1 MGSKPENTF
10 LSYLTVLFF
19 SQKPNC
25 RASLSRAHHRHPA
38 TSPIHALSH
47 QHIGISRNPLVV
59 LHQPRNSGQNSQLL
73 GFTRDVL
80 KLILPLTTI
89 PLIQLFITKIRL
101 LFVPFH
107 AGCIRK
113 SICSTLVRTPSRV
126 IGIRASF
133 RQVDTLLYLFFYIL
147 MTLALQRVSIGSE
160 LTENF
165 DGPETVTSVA
175 PSPGLRV
182 LQQRIEDVD
191 TTGRKCETIVLETD
205 RTTLSRILFSFP
217 ESAIIDEFLA
227 HVRLRC
233 DHPSARLACQIVLP
247 SAQSQNGQPVRIF
260 VSGSPSATT
269 SRWQSLTIGNIPSV
283 LRSQLP
289 ALRAQYGP
297 QISLDGAT
305 ITGLAVEIPLGAG
318 RCNVSIDDITLTGLI
333 TASRPKEVP
342 PSPSMQL
349 QPDIQNI
356 AKATATENAGL
367 VRGVLEVDGKPFF
380 PRAIEHR
387 GEPLTTLA
395 QLGFNCIQLFE
406 PASTTLLIEA
416 EQAGIWI
423 ICPPPT
429 LPDVDLTEPEKLP
442 TFSEKWNRV
451 LLWDMGRS
459 LSSED
464 IPRLAE
470 QVRRLRICDRR
481 QGRPIIASADSG
493 LREISR
499 HLDML
504 VAHRAVLGT
513 SLELENYLTWLQQR
527 PRLARPG
534 TPLLATLATEI
545 DSRTASQAALLSGTG
560 NNGLPVDEE
569 SLLGAAF
576 TVIAAGSRG
585 ILFSSNRPLNDTDPE
600 TVARA
605 TMVQAVNLELETI
618 SAWGASGRFTADAET
633 SDPEVRAMVIEAS
646 RSRVVLIWRSVQGGQ
661 IMARHYRGDIPRQEQ
676 PLNIL
681 IPGMPEAHRPWEIT
695 HSTLRPLQHRR
706 VTGGVAM
713 ALDNFHAAAVILIS
727 NDPAATAHVQEIVR
741 RNAPPAALLA
751 RAQAA
756 NAIARTSRL
765 AAELPPKALGH
776 FPVTEMIIEAQQ
788 EAQYAE
794 AMITQDPTTAVK
806 KLERSRAIAGQLER
820 LFWERGV
827 TATGSMVASPLTT
840 SPATLSDHWRMI
852 DALQSTNAGTNLL
865 EGGRM
870 EEINTLSS
878 TGWRHFV
885 RPTDQVKGSVELS
898 TQSPAD
904 GQRSLRI
911 CATAIDPEEAPV
923 VIETPPI
930 WITTPP
936 INAAAGTLLEIVA
949 KVRVPNPIEG
959 SVDGLLVFDSYGGPA
974 LAERVNK
981 TESWRR
987 LVLYRIVPPA
997 QRSND
1002 GLSVEPHPPLT
1013 VTFAL
1018 TGLGEAQIDSV
1029 SIKPLTR
1036 GLGGPSVTQI
1046 TSGNP
1051 NFPKPDEILQGNQV
1065 QAVPAMTTQPKPTEP
1080 TSAWPGMSLEWP
1092 KMLPFTAP
1100 ETTPP
1105 QGPSG
1110 STIDPFKRARGTPTK
1125 QP

>member
-1 MGSKPENTF
+1 MGS
-10 LSYLTVLFF
+10 
-19 SQKPNC
+19 
-25 RASLSRAHHRHPA
+25 
-38 TSPIHALSH
+38 
-47 QHIGISRNPLVV
+47 G
-59 LHQPRNSGQNSQLL
+59 
-73 GFTRDVL
+73 
-80 KLILPLTTI
+80 LI
-89 PLIQLFITKIRL
+89 
-101 LFVPFH
+101 
-107 AGCIRK
+107 
-113 SICSTLVRTPSRV
+113 
-126 IGIRASF
+126 
-133 RQVDTLLYLFFYIL
+133 
-147 MTLALQRVSIGSE
+147 
-160 LTENF
+160 ENF
-165 DGPETVTSVA
+165 NGPGTVTTVA

-182 LQQRIEDVD
+182 LEQRIGNID
-191 TTGRKCETIVLETD
+191 TTGHSCETIVLQTD
-205 RTTLSRILFSFP
+205 RTTLGRILFSIP

-227 HVRLRC
+227 TIRLRC
-233 DHPSARLACQIVLP
+233 DQPSVRLACQIKLP
-247 SAQSQNGQPVRIF
+247 SVQGQDGQAVRIF
-260 VSGSPSATT
+260 LSGSPSTT
-269 SRWQSLTIGNIPSV
+269 SSRWQSLTVGNIPSV

-305 ITGLAVEIPLGAG
+305 ISGLAVEIPLGIG
-318 RCNVSIDDITLTGLI
+318 RCNVSIDTVSVTGLI
-333 TASRPKEVP
+333 TAAQPKKTATSP
-342 PSPSMQL
+342 PSMLL
-349 QPDIQNI
+349 QQNI
-356 AKATATENAGL
+356 QSITKATTTENAGL

-387 GEPLTTLA
+387 GEPFIKLA
-395 QLGFNCIQLFE
+395 QLGFNCVQLYE
-406 PASTTLLIEA
+406 PASTTLLAEA
-416 EQAGIWI
+416 EQAGVWI

-442 TFSEKWNRV
+442 TFSDKWNRV

-464 IPRLAE
+464 IPNLAE

-481 QGRPIIASADSG
+481 EGRPIIASADSG

-499 HLDML
+499 HIDML

-513 SLELENYLTWLQQR
+513 SLELANYLTWLQQR

-560 NNGLPVDEE
+560 SNGLPVDEE

-576 TVIAAGSRG
+576 TAIAAGSRG
-585 ILFSSNRPLNDTDPE
+585 ILFSSNRSLSGTDPE
-600 TVARA
+600 TVTRA
-605 TMVQAVNLELETI
+605 AAVQAVNLELETI

-646 RSRVVLIWRSVQGGQ
+646 RSRIVLIWRSVQGGQ

-681 IPGMPEAHRPWEIT
+681 IPGIPEAHRPWEIT

-706 VTGGVAM
+706 VTGGVSM
-713 ALDNFHAAAVILIS
+713 TLDNFHAAAVILIS
-727 NDPAATAHVQEIVR
+727 NDPAATAHIQELVR
-741 RNAPPAALLA
+741 RNAPTAALLA

-756 NAIARTSRL
+756 DAIARTSRL

-794 AMITQDPTTAVK
+794 AMIAQDPTNAVK

-852 DALQSTNAGTNLL
+852 DALQTTKVGGNLL
-865 EGGRM
+865 EGGHM

-898 TQSPAD
+898 GQSPAD

-911 CATAIDPEEAPV
+911 FATPIDSEEAPV

-936 INAAAGTLLEIVA
+936 IYAAAGTLLEIVA
-949 KVRVPNPIEG
+949 QVRVPNPIEG

-997 QRSND
+997 QESSD
-1002 GLSVEPHPPLT
+1002 ESSIGPPPPLT

-1029 SIKPLTR
+1029 SIKPLSR
-1036 GLGGPSVTQI
+1036 GNSGPSVTQI

-1051 NFPKPDEILQGNQV
+1051 NFPKPDEILQKQQL
-1065 QAVPAMTTQPKPTEP
+1065 QAVPVMTTQPNPTAP

-1105 QGPSG
+1105 RGPSG
-1110 STIDPFKRARGTPTK
+1110 STIDPFKRARAVPSK
-1125 QP
+1125 

>member
-1 MGSKPENTF
+1 MWRPICNNLAST
-10 LSYLTVLFF
+10 LSHVQALRSLFRQEASFSYIFF
-19 SQKPNC
+19 S
-25 RASLSRAHHRHPA
+25 
-38 TSPIHALSH
+38 I
-47 QHIGISRNPLVV
+47 
-59 LHQPRNSGQNSQLL
+59 
-73 GFTRDVL
+73 F
-80 KLILPLTTI
+80 LIL
-89 PLIQLFITKIRL
+89 
-101 LFVPFH
+101 V
-107 AGCIRK
+107 
-113 SICSTLVRTPSRV
+113 
-126 IGIRASF
+126 
-133 RQVDTLLYLFFYIL
+133 
-147 MTLALQRVSIGSE
+147 LQRVSMGSG
-160 LTENF
+160 LIENF
-165 DGPETVTSVA
+165 NGPGTVTTVA

-182 LQQRIEDVD
+182 LEQRIGNID
-191 TTGRKCETIVLETD
+191 TTGHSCETIVLQTD
-205 RTTLSRILFSFP
+205 RTTLGRILFSIP

-227 HVRLRC
+227 TIRLRC
-233 DHPSARLACQIVLP
+233 DQPSVRLACQIKLP
-247 SAQSQNGQPVRIF
+247 SVQGPDGQAVRIF
-260 VSGSPSATT
+260 LSGSPSTT
-269 SRWQSLTIGNIPSV
+269 SSRWQSLTVGNIPSV

-305 ITGLAVEIPLGAG
+305 ISGLAVEIPLGIG
-318 RCNVSIDDITLTGLI
+318 RCNVSIDTVSVTGLI
-333 TASRPKEVP
+333 TAAQPKKTATSP
-342 PSPSMQL
+342 PSMLL
-349 QPDIQNI
+349 QQNI
-356 AKATATENAGL
+356 QSITKATTTENAGL

-387 GEPLTTLA
+387 GEPFIKLA
-395 QLGFNCIQLFE
+395 QLGFNCVQLYE
-406 PASTTLLIEA
+406 PASTTLLAEA
-416 EQAGIWI
+416 EQAGVWI

-442 TFSEKWNRV
+442 TFSDKWNRV

-464 IPRLAE
+464 IPNLAE

-481 QGRPIIASADSG
+481 EGRPIIASADSG

-499 HLDML
+499 HIDML

-513 SLELENYLTWLQQR
+513 SLELANYLTWLQQR

-560 NNGLPVDEE
+560 SNGLPVDEE

-576 TVIAAGSRG
+576 TAIAAGSHG
-585 ILFSSNRPLNDTDPE
+585 ILFSSNRSLSGTDPE
-600 TVARA
+600 TVTRA
-605 TMVQAVNLELETI
+605 AAVQAVNLELETI

-646 RSRVVLIWRSVQGGQ
+646 RSRIVLIWRSVQGGQ

-681 IPGMPEAHRPWEIT
+681 IPGIPEAHRPWEIT

-706 VTGGVAM
+706 VTGGVSM
-713 ALDNFHAAAVILIS
+713 TLDNFHAAAVILIS
-727 NDPAATAHVQEIVR
+727 NDPAATAHIQELVR
-741 RNAPPAALLA
+741 RNAPTAALLA

-756 NAIARTSRL
+756 DAIARTSRL

-794 AMITQDPTTAVK
+794 AMIAQDPTNAVK

-852 DALQSTNAGTNLL
+852 DALQTTKVGGNLL
-865 EGGRM
+865 EGGHM

-898 TQSPAD
+898 GQSPAD

-911 CATAIDPEEAPV
+911 FATAIDSEEAPV

-936 INAAAGTLLEIVA
+936 IYAAAGTLLEIVA
-949 KVRVPNPIEG
+949 QVRVPNPIEG

-997 QRSND
+997 QESSD
-1002 GLSVEPHPPLT
+1002 ESSIEPPPPLT

-1029 SIKPLTR
+1029 SIKPLSR
-1036 GLGGPSVTQI
+1036 GNSGPSVTQI

-1051 NFPKPDEILQGNQV
+1051 NFPKPDEILQKQQL
-1065 QAVPAMTTQPKPTEP
+1065 QAVPVMTTQPNPTAP
-1080 TSAWPGMSLEWP
+1080 TSTWPGMSLEWP

-1105 QGPSG
+1105 RGPSG
-1110 STIDPFKRARGTPTK
+1110 STIDPFKRARAVSSK
-1125 QP
+1125 

>member
-1 MGSKPENTF
+1 MWRPICNNLASTLSHVQAMRSLFRQEDSF
-10 LSYLTVLFF
+10 LSIFF
-19 SQKPNC
+19 S
-25 RASLSRAHHRHPA
+25 
-38 TSPIHALSH
+38 I
-47 QHIGISRNPLVV
+47 
-59 LHQPRNSGQNSQLL
+59 
-73 GFTRDVL
+73 F
-80 KLILPLTTI
+80 LIL
-89 PLIQLFITKIRL
+89 
-101 LFVPFH
+101 V
-107 AGCIRK
+107 
-113 SICSTLVRTPSRV
+113 
-126 IGIRASF
+126 
-133 RQVDTLLYLFFYIL
+133 
-147 MTLALQRVSIGSE
+147 LQRVSMGSG
-160 LTENF
+160 LIENF
-165 DGPETVTSVA
+165 NGPGTVTTVA

-182 LQQRIEDVD
+182 LEQRIGNID
-191 TTGRKCETIVLETD
+191 TTGHSCETIVLQTD
-205 RTTLSRILFSFP
+205 RTTLGRILFSIP

-227 HVRLRC
+227 TIQLRC
-233 DHPSARLACQIVLP
+233 DQPSVRLACQIKLP
-247 SAQSQNGQPVRIF
+247 SVQGPDGQAVRIF
-260 VSGSPSATT
+260 LSGSPSTT
-269 SRWQSLTIGNIPSV
+269 SSRWQSLTVGNIPSV

-305 ITGLAVEIPLGAG
+305 ISGLAVEIPLGIG
-318 RCNVSIDDITLTGLI
+318 RCNVSIDTVSVTGLI
-333 TASRPKEVP
+333 TAAQPKKTAASP
-342 PSPSMQL
+342 PSMLL
-349 QPDIQNI
+349 QQNI
-356 AKATATENAGL
+356 QSITKATTTENAGL

-387 GEPLTTLA
+387 GEPFIKLA
-395 QLGFNCIQLFE
+395 QLGFNCVQLYE
-406 PASTTLLIEA
+406 PASTTLLAEA
-416 EQAGIWI
+416 EQAGVWI

-442 TFSEKWNRV
+442 TFSDKWNRV

-464 IPRLAE
+464 IPNLAE

-481 QGRPIIASADSG
+481 EGRPIIASADSG

-499 HLDML
+499 HIDML

-513 SLELENYLTWLQQR
+513 SLELANYLTWLQQR

-560 NNGLPVDEE
+560 SNGLPVDEE

-576 TVIAAGSRG
+576 TAIAAGSRG
-585 ILFSSNRPLNDTDPE
+585 ILFSSNRSLSGTDPE
-600 TVARA
+600 TVTRA
-605 TMVQAVNLELETI
+605 AAVQAVNLELETI

-646 RSRVVLIWRSVQGGQ
+646 RSRIVLIWRSVQGGQ

-681 IPGMPEAHRPWEIT
+681 IPGIPEAHRPWEIT

-706 VTGGVAM
+706 VTGGVSM
-713 ALDNFHAAAVILIS
+713 TLDNFHAAAVILIS
-727 NDPAATAHVQEIVR
+727 NDPAATAHIQELVR
-741 RNAPPAALLA
+741 RNAPTAALLA

-756 NAIARTSRL
+756 DAIARTSRL

-794 AMITQDPTTAVK
+794 AMIAQDPTNAVK

-852 DALQSTNAGTNLL
+852 DALQTTKVGGNLL
-865 EGGRM
+865 EGGHM

-898 TQSPAD
+898 GQSPAD

-911 CATAIDPEEAPV
+911 FATAIDSEEAPV

-936 INAAAGTLLEIVA
+936 IYAAAGTLLEIVA
-949 KVRVPNPIEG
+949 QVRVPNPIEG

-997 QRSND
+997 QESSD
-1002 GLSVEPHPPLT
+1002 ESSIEPPPPLT

-1029 SIKPLTR
+1029 SIKPLSR
-1036 GLGGPSVTQI
+1036 GNSGPSVTQI

-1051 NFPKPDEILQGNQV
+1051 NFPKPDEILQKQQL
-1065 QAVPAMTTQPKPTEP
+1065 QAVPVMTTQPNPTAP

-1105 QGPSG
+1105 RGPSG
-1110 STIDPFKRARGTPTK
+1110 STIDPFKRARAVSPK
-1125 QP
+1125 

>member
-1 MGSKPENTF
+1 MQNAICSNVFRTTCRVTEIRVLFHLAKSLLCIFFFIF
-10 LSYLTVLFF
+10 LSLVL
-19 SQKPNC
+19 Q
-25 RASLSRAHHRHPA
+25 
-38 TSPIHALSH
+38 
-47 QHIGISRNPLVV
+47 
-59 LHQPRNSGQNSQLL
+59 
-73 GFTRDVL
+73 
-80 KLILPLTTI
+80 LTT
-89 PLIQLFITKIRL
+89 L
-101 LFVPFH
+101 
-107 AGCIRK
+107 
-113 SICSTLVRTPSRV
+113 
-126 IGIRASF
+126 
-133 RQVDTLLYLFFYIL
+133 
-147 MTLALQRVSIGSE
+147 GSE
-160 LTENF
+160 ITEKF
-165 DGPETVTSVA
+165 DGPETVTTVA

-182 LQQRIEDVD
+182 LQQRIENVD
-191 TTGRKCETIVLETD
+191 TAGGSCETIVLQTD
-205 RTTLSRILFSFP
+205 RTTLSRILFSVP
-217 ESAIIDEFLA
+217 ESEIIDEFLA
-227 HVRLRC
+227 RVRLRC
-233 DHPSARLACQIVLP
+233 DHPSARLACQIALR
-247 SAQSQNGQPVRIF
+247 STQSPDGQPVRIF
-260 VSGSPSATT
+260 VSGSPSTTT
-269 SRWQSLTIGNIPSV
+269 SRWQSLTVENIPSI
-283 LRSQLP
+283 LQSQLP

-297 QISLDGAT
+297 RMSLDGAT
-305 ITGLAVEIPLGAG
+305 ICGLAVEIPLGVG
-318 RCNVSIDDITLTGLI
+318 RCTISIDDVSLTGLI
-333 TASRPKEVP
+333 TAARPKKV
-342 PSPSMQL
+342 SQSLSMPL

-395 QLGFNCIQLFE
+395 QLGFNCIQLHE
-406 PASTTLLIEA
+406 PASTALLAEA

-442 TFSEKWNRV
+442 TFSERWNRV

-481 QGRPIIASADSG
+481 QGRPVIASADSG

-513 SLELENYLTWLQQR
+513 SLELANYLTWLQQR

-534 TPLLATLATEI
+534 TPLLATLATEV
-545 DSRTASQAALLSGTG
+545 DPRTATQAALLSGTG

-576 TVIAAGSRG
+576 TAIAAGSRG
-585 ILFSSNRPLNDTDPE
+585 ILFRSARPINGTDPE
-600 TVARA
+600 TVTRA
-605 TMVQAVNLELETI
+605 AAVQAVNLELETI

-646 RSRVVLIWRSVQGGQ
+646 RSRVVLVWRSVQGGQ
-661 IMARHYRGDIPRQEQ
+661 IMARHYRGDIPRHEQ
-676 PLNIL
+676 PLHIL
-681 IPGMPEAHRPWEIT
+681 IPGIPEAHRPWEIT

-713 ALDNFHAAAVILIS
+713 TLDNFHAAAVILIS
-727 NDPAATAHVQEIVR
+727 NDPSATAHVQELVR
-741 RNAPPAALLA
+741 RNASTAALLA

-776 FPVTEMIIEAQQ
+776 FPVTEMISEAQQ

-794 AMITQDPTTAVK
+794 AMIAQDPTAAVK

-840 SPATLSDHWRMI
+840 SSATLSDHWRMI
-852 DALQSTNAGTNLL
+852 EALQSTNAGNNLL
-865 EGGRM
+865 QGGRM
-870 EEINTLSS
+870 EEITTLSS

-898 TQSPAD
+898 TRSPAD

-911 CATAIDPEEAPV
+911 LATAINPEEAPV
-923 VIETPPI
+923 VVETPPI

-949 KVRVPNPIEG
+949 KVRVPNRIEG

-997 QRSND
+997 QTSND
-1002 GLSVEPHPPLT
+1002 GSPDESPPPLT

-1051 NFPKPDEILQGNQV
+1051 NFPKPEQILQGNPGH
-1065 QAVPAMTTQPKPTEP
+1065 AFPATTTQPNPTEP

-1110 STIDPFKRARGTPTK
+1110 STIDPFKRARGTPSK

>member
-1 MGSKPENTF
+1 MWRPICNNLAST
-10 LSYLTVLFF
+10 LSHVQALRSLFRQEASFSYIFF
-19 SQKPNC
+19 S
-25 RASLSRAHHRHPA
+25 
-38 TSPIHALSH
+38 I
-47 QHIGISRNPLVV
+47 
-59 LHQPRNSGQNSQLL
+59 
-73 GFTRDVL
+73 F
-80 KLILPLTTI
+80 LIL
-89 PLIQLFITKIRL
+89 
-101 LFVPFH
+101 V
-107 AGCIRK
+107 
-113 SICSTLVRTPSRV
+113 
-126 IGIRASF
+126 
-133 RQVDTLLYLFFYIL
+133 
-147 MTLALQRVSIGSE
+147 LQRVSMGSG
-160 LTENF
+160 LIENF
-165 DGPETVTSVA
+165 NGPGTVTTVA

-182 LQQRIEDVD
+182 LEQRIGNID
-191 TTGRKCETIVLETD
+191 TTGHSCETIVLQTD
-205 RTTLSRILFSFP
+205 RTTLGRILFSIP

-227 HVRLRC
+227 TIRLRC
-233 DHPSARLACQIVLP
+233 DQPSVRLACQIKLP
-247 SAQSQNGQPVRIF
+247 SVQGPDGQAVRIF
-260 VSGSPSATT
+260 LSGSPSTT
-269 SRWQSLTIGNIPSV
+269 SSRWQSLTVGNIPSV

-305 ITGLAVEIPLGAG
+305 ISGLAVEIPLGIG
-318 RCNVSIDDITLTGLI
+318 RCNVSIDTVSVTGLI
-333 TASRPKEVP
+333 TAAQPKKTATSP
-342 PSPSMQL
+342 PSMLL
-349 QPDIQNI
+349 QQNI
-356 AKATATENAGL
+356 QSITKATTTENAGL

-387 GEPLTTLA
+387 GEPFIKLA
-395 QLGFNCIQLFE
+395 QLGFNCVQLYE
-406 PASTTLLIEA
+406 PASTTLLAEA
-416 EQAGIWI
+416 EQAGVWI

-442 TFSEKWNRV
+442 TFSDKWNRV

-464 IPRLAE
+464 IPNLAE

-481 QGRPIIASADSG
+481 EGRPIIASADSG

-499 HLDML
+499 HIDML

-513 SLELENYLTWLQQR
+513 SLELANYLTWLQQR

-560 NNGLPVDEE
+560 SNGLPVDEE

-576 TVIAAGSRG
+576 TAIAAGSRG
-585 ILFSSNRPLNDTDPE
+585 ILFSSNRSLSGTDPE
-600 TVARA
+600 TVTRA
-605 TMVQAVNLELETI
+605 AAVQAVNLELETI

-646 RSRVVLIWRSVQGGQ
+646 RSRIVLIWRSVQGGQ

-681 IPGMPEAHRPWEIT
+681 IPGLPEAHRPWEIT

-706 VTGGVAM
+706 VTGGVSM
-713 ALDNFHAAAVILIS
+713 TLDNFHAAAVILIS
-727 NDPAATAHVQEIVR
+727 NDPAATAHIQELVR
-741 RNAPPAALLA
+741 RNAPTAALLA

-756 NAIARTSRL
+756 DAIARTSRL

-794 AMITQDPTTAVK
+794 AMIAQDPTNAVK

-852 DALQSTNAGTNLL
+852 DALQTTKVGGNLL
-865 EGGRM
+865 EGGHM

-898 TQSPAD
+898 GQSPAD

-911 CATAIDPEEAPV
+911 FTTAIDSEEAPV

-936 INAAAGTLLEIVA
+936 IYAAAGTLLEIVA
-949 KVRVPNPIEG
+949 QVRVPNPIEG

-997 QRSND
+997 QESSD
-1002 GLSVEPHPPLT
+1002 ESSIEPPPPLT

-1029 SIKPLTR
+1029 SIKPLSR
-1036 GLGGPSVTQI
+1036 GNSGPSVTQI

-1051 NFPKPDEILQGNQV
+1051 NFPKPDEILQKQQL
-1065 QAVPAMTTQPKPTEP
+1065 QAVPVMTTQPNPTAP
-1080 TSAWPGMSLEWP
+1080 TSTWPGMSLEWP

-1105 QGPSG
+1105 RGPSG
-1110 STIDPFKRARGTPTK
+1110 STIDPFKRARAVSSK
-1125 QP
+1125 

>member
-1 MGSKPENTF
+1 MWRPICNNLAST
-10 LSYLTVLFF
+10 LSHVQALRSLFRQEASFSYIFF
-19 SQKPNC
+19 S
-25 RASLSRAHHRHPA
+25 
-38 TSPIHALSH
+38 I
-47 QHIGISRNPLVV
+47 
-59 LHQPRNSGQNSQLL
+59 
-73 GFTRDVL
+73 F
-80 KLILPLTTI
+80 LIL
-89 PLIQLFITKIRL
+89 
-101 LFVPFH
+101 V
-107 AGCIRK
+107 
-113 SICSTLVRTPSRV
+113 
-126 IGIRASF
+126 
-133 RQVDTLLYLFFYIL
+133 
-147 MTLALQRVSIGSE
+147 LQRVSMGSG
-160 LTENF
+160 LIENF
-165 DGPETVTSVA
+165 NGPGTVTTVA

-182 LQQRIEDVD
+182 LEQRIGNID
-191 TTGRKCETIVLETD
+191 TTGHSCETIVLQTD
-205 RTTLSRILFSFP
+205 RTTLGRILFSIP

-227 HVRLRC
+227 TIRLRC
-233 DHPSARLACQIVLP
+233 DQPSVRLACQIKLP
-247 SAQSQNGQPVRIF
+247 SVQGPDGQAVRIF
-260 VSGSPSATT
+260 LSGSPSTT
-269 SRWQSLTIGNIPSV
+269 SSRWQSLTVGNIPSV

-305 ITGLAVEIPLGAG
+305 ISGLAVEIPLGIG
-318 RCNVSIDDITLTGLI
+318 RCNVSIDTVSVTGLI
-333 TASRPKEVP
+333 TAAQPKKTATSP
-342 PSPSMQL
+342 PSMLL
-349 QPDIQNI
+349 QQNI
-356 AKATATENAGL
+356 QSITKATTTENAGL

-387 GEPLTTLA
+387 GEPFIKLA
-395 QLGFNCIQLFE
+395 QLGFNCVQLYE
-406 PASTTLLIEA
+406 PASTTLLAEA
-416 EQAGIWI
+416 EQAGVWI

-442 TFSEKWNRV
+442 TFSDKWNRV

-464 IPRLAE
+464 IPNLAE

-481 QGRPIIASADSG
+481 EGRPIIASADSG

-499 HLDML
+499 HIDML

-513 SLELENYLTWLQQR
+513 SLELANYLTWLQQR

-560 NNGLPVDEE
+560 SNGLPVDEE

-576 TVIAAGSRG
+576 TAIAAGSRG
-585 ILFSSNRPLNDTDPE
+585 ILFSSNRSLSGTDPE
-600 TVARA
+600 TVTRA
-605 TMVQAVNLELETI
+605 AAVQAVNLELETI

-646 RSRVVLIWRSVQGGQ
+646 RSRIVLIWRSVQGGQ

-681 IPGMPEAHRPWEIT
+681 IPGLPEAHRPWEIT

-706 VTGGVAM
+706 VTGGVSM
-713 ALDNFHAAAVILIS
+713 TLDNFHAAAVILIS
-727 NDPAATAHVQEIVR
+727 NDPAATAHIQELVR
-741 RNAPPAALLA
+741 RNAPTAALLA

-756 NAIARTSRL
+756 DAIARTSRL

-794 AMITQDPTTAVK
+794 AMIAQDPTNAVK

-827 TATGSMVASPLTT
+827 TATGSMVAIPLTT

-852 DALQSTNAGTNLL
+852 DALQTTKVGGNLL
-865 EGGRM
+865 EGGHM

-898 TQSPAD
+898 GQSPAD

-911 CATAIDPEEAPV
+911 FATAIDSEEAPV

-936 INAAAGTLLEIVA
+936 IYAAAGTLLEIVA
-949 KVRVPNPIEG
+949 QVRVPNPIEG

-997 QRSND
+997 QESSD
-1002 GLSVEPHPPLT
+1002 ESSIEPPPPLT

-1029 SIKPLTR
+1029 SIKPLSR
-1036 GLGGPSVTQI
+1036 GNSGPSVTQI

-1051 NFPKPDEILQGNQV
+1051 NFPKPDEILQKQQL
-1065 QAVPAMTTQPKPTEP
+1065 QAVPVMTTQPNPTAP
-1080 TSAWPGMSLEWP
+1080 TSTWPGMSLEWP

-1105 QGPSG
+1105 RGPSG
-1110 STIDPFKRARGTPTK
+1110 STIDPFKRARAVSSK
-1125 QP
+1125 

>member
-1 MGSKPENTF
+1 MS
-10 LSYLTVLFF
+10 
-19 SQKPNC
+19 
-25 RASLSRAHHRHPA
+25 
-38 TSPIHALSH
+38 
-47 QHIGISRNPLVV
+47 
-59 LHQPRNSGQNSQLL
+59 
-73 GFTRDVL
+73 
-80 KLILPLTTI
+80 
-89 PLIQLFITKIRL
+89 
-101 LFVPFH
+101 
-107 AGCIRK
+107 
-113 SICSTLVRTPSRV
+113 
-126 IGIRASF
+126 
-133 RQVDTLLYLFFYIL
+133 
-147 MTLALQRVSIGSE
+147 LALQRAVIGSGI
-160 LTENF
+160 TEKF
-165 DGPETVTSVA
+165 EGPKTVTTVA

-191 TTGRKCETIVLETD
+191 TAGGRCETIVLQTD
-205 RTTLSRILFSFP
+205 RTTLSRILFSIP

-233 DHPSARLACQIVLP
+233 DHPSARLACQIALP
-247 SAQSQNGQPVRIF
+247 SAQSQDGQRIRIF
-260 VSGSPSATT
+260 VSGSPSTTT
-269 SRWQSLTIGNIPSV
+269 SRWQSLTIENIPSI

-297 QISLDGAT
+297 QISLEGAT
-305 ITGLAVEIPLGAG
+305 ICGLAVEIPLGIG
-318 RCNVSIDDITLTGLI
+318 RCTVSIDDVSLTGLI
-333 TASRPKEVP
+333 TAPRPKKV
-342 PSPSMQL
+342 SQSLSMPL

-380 PRAIEHR
+380 PRAIEYQ
-387 GEPLTTLA
+387 GEPLPTLA
-395 QLGFNCIQLFE
+395 QLGFNCIQLHE
-406 PASTTLLIEA
+406 PASTALLAEA

-423 ICPPPT
+423 ICPPPS

-451 LLWDMGRS
+451 LLWDMGHS

-513 SLELENYLTWLQQR
+513 SLELANYLTWLQQR

-534 TPLLATLATEI
+534 TPLLATLATEV
-545 DSRTASQAALLSGTG
+545 DSRTAKQTALLSGTG

-576 TVIAAGSRG
+576 TAIAAGSRG
-585 ILFSSNRPLNDTDPE
+585 ILFRSARPLNATNSE
-600 TVARA
+600 TVTRA
-605 TMVQAVNLELETI
+605 AAVQAVNLELETI

-646 RSRVVLIWRSVQGGQ
+646 RSRVVLVWRSVQGGQ
-661 IMARHYRGDIPRQEQ
+661 IMARHYRGDIPRHEQ
-676 PLNIL
+676 PLHIL
-681 IPGMPEAHRPWEIT
+681 IPGIPEAHRPWEIT

-713 ALDNFHAAAVILIS
+713 TLDNFHAAAVILIS
-727 NDPAATAHVQEIVR
+727 NDPSATAHVQELVR
-741 RNAPPAALLA
+741 RNAPTAALLA
-751 RAQAA
+751 RSQAA

-776 FPVTEMIIEAQQ
+776 FPVTEMISEAQQ
-788 EAQYAE
+788 EAQHAE
-794 AMITQDPTTAVK
+794 SMITQDPTAAVK

-840 SPATLSDHWRMI
+840 SSATLSDHWRMI
-852 DALQSTNAGTNLL
+852 DALQSTNAGNNLL
-865 EGGRM
+865 RGGRM
-870 EEINTLSS
+870 EEISTLSS

-898 TQSPAD
+898 TRAPAD

-911 CATAIDPEEAPV
+911 LASAIDPEEAPV

-949 KVRVPNPIEG
+949 KVRVPNSIKG

-981 TESWRR
+981 TENWRR

-997 QRSND
+997 QASND
-1002 GLSVEPHPPLT
+1002 GTSGESPPPLT

-1051 NFPKPDEILQGNQV
+1051 NFPKPDQILQGNPV
-1065 QAVPAMTTQPKPTEP
+1065 QAFPATTTQPNPTEP

-1092 KMLPFTAP
+1092 KMLPFTSP

-1110 STIDPFKRARGTPTK
+1110 STIDPFKRARGTPSK

>member
-1 MGSKPENTF
+1 MWRPICNNLAST
-10 LSYLTVLFF
+10 LSHVQALRSLFRQEASFSCTFF
-19 SQKPNC
+19 S
-25 RASLSRAHHRHPA
+25 
-38 TSPIHALSH
+38 I
-47 QHIGISRNPLVV
+47 
-59 LHQPRNSGQNSQLL
+59 
-73 GFTRDVL
+73 F
-80 KLILPLTTI
+80 LIL
-89 PLIQLFITKIRL
+89 
-101 LFVPFH
+101 V
-107 AGCIRK
+107 
-113 SICSTLVRTPSRV
+113 
-126 IGIRASF
+126 
-133 RQVDTLLYLFFYIL
+133 
-147 MTLALQRVSIGSE
+147 LQRVSMGSG
-160 LTENF
+160 LIENF
-165 DGPETVTSVA
+165 NGPGTVTTVA

-182 LQQRIEDVD
+182 LEQRIGNID
-191 TTGRKCETIVLETD
+191 TTGHSCETIVLQTD
-205 RTTLSRILFSFP
+205 RTTLGRILFSIP

-227 HVRLRC
+227 TIRLRC
-233 DHPSARLACQIVLP
+233 DQPSVRLACQIKLP
-247 SAQSQNGQPVRIF
+247 SVQGPDGQAVRIF
-260 VSGSPSATT
+260 LSGSPSTT
-269 SRWQSLTIGNIPSV
+269 SSRWQSLTVGNIPSV

-305 ITGLAVEIPLGAG
+305 ISGLAVEIPLGIG
-318 RCNVSIDDITLTGLI
+318 RCNVSIDTVSVTGLI
-333 TASRPKEVP
+333 TAAQPKKTATSP
-342 PSPSMQL
+342 PSMLL
-349 QPDIQNI
+349 QQNI
-356 AKATATENAGL
+356 QSITKATTTENAGL

-387 GEPLTTLA
+387 GEPFIKLA
-395 QLGFNCIQLFE
+395 QLGFNCVQLYE
-406 PASTTLLIEA
+406 PASTTLLAEA
-416 EQAGIWI
+416 EQAGVWI

-442 TFSEKWNRV
+442 TFSDKWNRV

-464 IPRLAE
+464 IPNLAE

-481 QGRPIIASADSG
+481 EGRPIIASADSG

-499 HLDML
+499 HIDML
-504 VAHRAVLGT
+504 VAHRTVLGT
-513 SLELENYLTWLQQR
+513 SLELANYLTWLQQR

-560 NNGLPVDEE
+560 SNGLPVDEE

-576 TVIAAGSRG
+576 TAIAAGSRG
-585 ILFSSNRPLNDTDPE
+585 ILFSSNRSLSGTDPE
-600 TVARA
+600 TVTRA
-605 TMVQAVNLELETI
+605 AAVQAVNLELETI

-646 RSRVVLIWRSVQGGQ
+646 RSRIVLIWRSVQGGQ

-681 IPGMPEAHRPWEIT
+681 IPGIPEAHRPWEIT

-706 VTGGVAM
+706 VTGGVSM
-713 ALDNFHAAAVILIS
+713 TLDNFHAAAVILIS
-727 NDPAATAHVQEIVR
+727 NDPAATAHIQELVR
-741 RNAPPAALLA
+741 RNAPTAALLA

-756 NAIARTSRL
+756 DAIARTSRL

-794 AMITQDPTTAVK
+794 AMIAQDPTNAVK

-852 DALQSTNAGTNLL
+852 DALQTTKVGGNLL
-865 EGGRM
+865 EGGHM

-898 TQSPAD
+898 GQSPAD

-911 CATAIDPEEAPV
+911 FTTAIDSEEAPV

-936 INAAAGTLLEIVA
+936 IYAAAGTLLEIVA
-949 KVRVPNPIEG
+949 QVRVPNPIEG

-997 QRSND
+997 QESSD
-1002 GLSVEPHPPLT
+1002 ESSIEPPPPLT

-1029 SIKPLTR
+1029 SIKPLSR
-1036 GLGGPSVTQI
+1036 GNSGPSVTQI

-1051 NFPKPDEILQGNQV
+1051 NFPKPDEILQKQQL
-1065 QAVPAMTTQPKPTEP
+1065 QAVPVMTTQPNPTAP
-1080 TSAWPGMSLEWP
+1080 TSTWPGMSLEWP

-1105 QGPSG
+1105 RGPSG
-1110 STIDPFKRARGTPTK
+1110 STIDPFKRARAVSSK
-1125 QP
+1125 

>member
-1 MGSKPENTF
+1 MWRPICNNLAST
-10 LSYLTVLFF
+10 LSHVQALRSLFRQEASFSYIFF
-19 SQKPNC
+19 S
-25 RASLSRAHHRHPA
+25 
-38 TSPIHALSH
+38 I
-47 QHIGISRNPLVV
+47 
-59 LHQPRNSGQNSQLL
+59 
-73 GFTRDVL
+73 F
-80 KLILPLTTI
+80 LIL
-89 PLIQLFITKIRL
+89 
-101 LFVPFH
+101 V
-107 AGCIRK
+107 
-113 SICSTLVRTPSRV
+113 
-126 IGIRASF
+126 
-133 RQVDTLLYLFFYIL
+133 
-147 MTLALQRVSIGSE
+147 LQRVSMGSG
-160 LTENF
+160 LIENF
-165 DGPETVTSVA
+165 NGPGTVTTVA

-182 LQQRIEDVD
+182 LEQRIGNID
-191 TTGRKCETIVLETD
+191 TTGHSCETIVLQTD
-205 RTTLSRILFSFP
+205 RTTLGRILFSIP

-227 HVRLRC
+227 TIRLRC
-233 DHPSARLACQIVLP
+233 DQPSVRLACQIKLP
-247 SAQSQNGQPVRIF
+247 SVQGPDGQAVRIF
-260 VSGSPSATT
+260 LSGSPSTT
-269 SRWQSLTIGNIPSV
+269 SSRWQSLTVGNIPSV

-305 ITGLAVEIPLGAG
+305 ISGLAVEIPLGIG
-318 RCNVSIDDITLTGLI
+318 RCNVSIDTVSVTGLI
-333 TASRPKEVP
+333 TAAQPKKTATSP
-342 PSPSMQL
+342 PSMLL
-349 QPDIQNI
+349 QQNI
-356 AKATATENAGL
+356 QSITKATTTENAGL

-387 GEPLTTLA
+387 GEPFIKLA
-395 QLGFNCIQLFE
+395 QLGFNCVQLYE
-406 PASTTLLIEA
+406 PASTTLLAEA
-416 EQAGIWI
+416 EQAGVWI

-442 TFSEKWNRV
+442 TFSDKWNRV

-464 IPRLAE
+464 IPNLAE

-481 QGRPIIASADSG
+481 EGRPIIASADSG

-499 HLDML
+499 HIDML

-513 SLELENYLTWLQQR
+513 SLELANYLTWLQQR

-560 NNGLPVDEE
+560 SNGLPVDEE

-576 TVIAAGSRG
+576 TAIAAGSHG
-585 ILFSSNRPLNDTDPE
+585 ILFSSNRSLSGTDPE
-600 TVARA
+600 TVTRA
-605 TMVQAVNLELETI
+605 AAVQAVNLELETI

-646 RSRVVLIWRSVQGGQ
+646 RSRIVLIWRSVQGGQ

-681 IPGMPEAHRPWEIT
+681 IPGVPEAHRPWEIT

-706 VTGGVAM
+706 VTGGVSM
-713 ALDNFHAAAVILIS
+713 TLDNFHAAAVILIS
-727 NDPAATAHVQEIVR
+727 NDPAATAHIQELVR
-741 RNAPPAALLA
+741 RNAPTAALLA

-756 NAIARTSRL
+756 DAIARTSRL

-794 AMITQDPTTAVK
+794 AMIAQDPTNAVK

-852 DALQSTNAGTNLL
+852 DALQTTKVGGNLL
-865 EGGRM
+865 EGGHM

-898 TQSPAD
+898 GQSPAD

-911 CATAIDPEEAPV
+911 FATAIDSEEAPV

-936 INAAAGTLLEIVA
+936 IYAAAGTLLEIVA
-949 KVRVPNPIEG
+949 QVRVPNPIEG

-997 QRSND
+997 QESSD
-1002 GLSVEPHPPLT
+1002 ESSIEPPPPLT

-1029 SIKPLTR
+1029 SIKPLSR
-1036 GLGGPSVTQI
+1036 GNSGPSVTQI

-1051 NFPKPDEILQGNQV
+1051 NFPKPDEILQKQQL
-1065 QAVPAMTTQPKPTEP
+1065 QAVPVMTTQPNPTAP
-1080 TSAWPGMSLEWP
+1080 TSTWPGMSLEWP

-1105 QGPSG
+1105 RGPSG
-1110 STIDPFKRARGTPTK
+1110 STIDPFKRARAVSSK
-1125 QP
+1125 

>member
-1 MGSKPENTF
+1 MGS
-10 LSYLTVLFF
+10 
-19 SQKPNC
+19 
-25 RASLSRAHHRHPA
+25 
-38 TSPIHALSH
+38 
-47 QHIGISRNPLVV
+47 G
-59 LHQPRNSGQNSQLL
+59 
-73 GFTRDVL
+73 
-80 KLILPLTTI
+80 LI
-89 PLIQLFITKIRL
+89 
-101 LFVPFH
+101 
-107 AGCIRK
+107 
-113 SICSTLVRTPSRV
+113 
-126 IGIRASF
+126 
-133 RQVDTLLYLFFYIL
+133 
-147 MTLALQRVSIGSE
+147 
-160 LTENF
+160 ENF
-165 DGPETVTSVA
+165 NGPGTVTTVA

-182 LQQRIEDVD
+182 LEQRIGNID
-191 TTGRKCETIVLETD
+191 TTGHSCETIVLQTD
-205 RTTLSRILFSFP
+205 RTTLGRILFSIP

-227 HVRLRC
+227 TIRLRC
-233 DHPSARLACQIVLP
+233 DQPSVRLACQIKLP
-247 SAQSQNGQPVRIF
+247 SVQGPDGQAVRIF
-260 VSGSPSATT
+260 LSGSPSTT
-269 SRWQSLTIGNIPSV
+269 SSRWQSLTVGNIPSV

-305 ITGLAVEIPLGAG
+305 ISGLAVEIPLGIG
-318 RCNVSIDDITLTGLI
+318 RCNVSIDTVSVTGLI
-333 TASRPKEVP
+333 TAAQPKKTATSP
-342 PSPSMQL
+342 PSMLL
-349 QPDIQNI
+349 QQNI
-356 AKATATENAGL
+356 QSITKATTTENAGL

-387 GEPLTTLA
+387 GEPFIKLA
-395 QLGFNCIQLFE
+395 QLGFNCVQLYE
-406 PASTTLLIEA
+406 PASTTLLAEA
-416 EQAGIWI
+416 EQAGVWI

-442 TFSEKWNRV
+442 TFSDKWNRV

-464 IPRLAE
+464 IPNLAE

-481 QGRPIIASADSG
+481 EGRPIIASADSG

-499 HLDML
+499 HIDML

-513 SLELENYLTWLQQR
+513 SLELANYLTWLQQR

-560 NNGLPVDEE
+560 SDGLPVDEE

-576 TVIAAGSRG
+576 TAIAAGSRG
-585 ILFSSNRPLNDTDPE
+585 ILFSSNRSLSGTDPE
-600 TVARA
+600 TVTRA
-605 TMVQAVNLELETI
+605 AAVQAVNLELETI

-646 RSRVVLIWRSVQGGQ
+646 RSRIVLIWRSVQGGQ

-681 IPGMPEAHRPWEIT
+681 IPGIPEAHRPWEIT

-706 VTGGVAM
+706 VTGGVSM
-713 ALDNFHAAAVILIS
+713 TLDNFHAAAVILIS
-727 NDPAATAHVQEIVR
+727 NDPAATAHIQELVR
-741 RNAPPAALLA
+741 RNAPTAALLA

-756 NAIARTSRL
+756 DAIARTSRL

-794 AMITQDPTTAVK
+794 AMIAQDPTNAVK

-852 DALQSTNAGTNLL
+852 DALQTTKVGGNLL
-865 EGGRM
+865 EGGHM

-898 TQSPAD
+898 GQSPAD

-911 CATAIDPEEAPV
+911 FTTAIDSEEAPV

-936 INAAAGTLLEIVA
+936 IYAAAGTLLEIVA
-949 KVRVPNPIEG
+949 QVRVPNPIEG

-997 QRSND
+997 QESSD
-1002 GLSVEPHPPLT
+1002 ESSIEPPPPLT

-1029 SIKPLTR
+1029 SIKPLSR
-1036 GLGGPSVTQI
+1036 GNSGPSVTQI

-1051 NFPKPDEILQGNQV
+1051 NFPKPDEILQKQQL
-1065 QAVPAMTTQPKPTEP
+1065 QAVPVMTTQPNPTAP
-1080 TSAWPGMSLEWP
+1080 TSTWPGMSLEWP

-1105 QGPSG
+1105 RGPSG
-1110 STIDPFKRARGTPTK
+1110 STIDPFKRARAVSSK
-1125 QP
+1125 

>member
-1 MGSKPENTF
+1 MWRPICNNLAST
-10 LSYLTVLFF
+10 LSHVQAMRSLFR
-19 SQKPNC
+19 QE
-25 RASLSRAHHRHPA
+25 ASLSCIFF
-38 TSPIHALSH
+38 SI
-47 QHIGISRNPLVV
+47 
-59 LHQPRNSGQNSQLL
+59 
-73 GFTRDVL
+73 F
-80 KLILPLTTI
+80 LIL
-89 PLIQLFITKIRL
+89 
-101 LFVPFH
+101 V
-107 AGCIRK
+107 
-113 SICSTLVRTPSRV
+113 
-126 IGIRASF
+126 
-133 RQVDTLLYLFFYIL
+133 
-147 MTLALQRVSIGSE
+147 LQRVSMGSG
-160 LTENF
+160 LIENF
-165 DGPETVTSVA
+165 NGPGTVTTVA

-182 LQQRIEDVD
+182 LEQRIGNID
-191 TTGRKCETIVLETD
+191 TTGHSCETIVLQTD
-205 RTTLSRILFSFP
+205 RTTLGRILFSIP

-227 HVRLRC
+227 TIRLRC
-233 DHPSARLACQIVLP
+233 DQPSVRLACQIKLP
-247 SAQSQNGQPVRIF
+247 SVQGPDGQAVRIF
-260 VSGSPSATT
+260 LSGSPSTT
-269 SRWQSLTIGNIPSV
+269 SSRWQSLTVGNIPSV

-305 ITGLAVEIPLGAG
+305 ISGLAVEIPLGIG
-318 RCNVSIDDITLTGLI
+318 RCNVSIDTVSVTGLI
-333 TASRPKEVP
+333 TAAQPKKTATSP
-342 PSPSMQL
+342 PSMLL
-349 QPDIQNI
+349 QQNI
-356 AKATATENAGL
+356 QSITKATTTENAGL

-387 GEPLTTLA
+387 GEPFIKLA
-395 QLGFNCIQLFE
+395 QLGFNCVQLYE
-406 PASTTLLIEA
+406 PASTTLLAEA
-416 EQAGIWI
+416 EQAGVWI

-442 TFSEKWNRV
+442 TFSDKWNRV

-464 IPRLAE
+464 IPNLAE

-481 QGRPIIASADSG
+481 EGRPIIASADSG

-499 HLDML
+499 HIDML

-513 SLELENYLTWLQQR
+513 SLELANYLTWLQQR

-560 NNGLPVDEE
+560 SNGLPVDEE

-576 TVIAAGSRG
+576 TAIAAGSRG
-585 ILFSSNRPLNDTDPE
+585 ILFSSNRSLSGTDPE
-600 TVARA
+600 TVTRA
-605 TMVQAVNLELETI
+605 AAVQAVNLELQTI

-646 RSRVVLIWRSVQGGQ
+646 RSRIVLIWRSVQGGQ

-681 IPGMPEAHRPWEIT
+681 IPGIPEAHRPWEIT

-706 VTGGVAM
+706 VTGGVSM
-713 ALDNFHAAAVILIS
+713 TLDNFHAAAVILIS
-727 NDPAATAHVQEIVR
+727 NDPAATAHIQELVR
-741 RNAPPAALLA
+741 RNAPTAALLA

-756 NAIARTSRL
+756 DAIARTSRL

-794 AMITQDPTTAVK
+794 AMIAQDPTNAVK

-852 DALQSTNAGTNLL
+852 DALQTTKVGGNLL
-865 EGGRM
+865 EGGHM

-898 TQSPAD
+898 GQSPAD

-911 CATAIDPEEAPV
+911 FTTAIDSEEAPV

-936 INAAAGTLLEIVA
+936 IYAAAGTLLEIVA
-949 KVRVPNPIEG
+949 QVRVPNPIEG

-997 QRSND
+997 QESSD
-1002 GLSVEPHPPLT
+1002 ESSIEPPPPLT

-1029 SIKPLTR
+1029 SIKPLSR
-1036 GLGGPSVTQI
+1036 GNSGPSVTQI

-1051 NFPKPDEILQGNQV
+1051 NFPKPDEILQKQQL
-1065 QAVPAMTTQPKPTEP
+1065 QAVPVMTTQPNPTAP
-1080 TSAWPGMSLEWP
+1080 TSTWPGMSLEWP

-1105 QGPSG
+1105 RGPSG
-1110 STIDPFKRARGTPTK
+1110 STIDPFKRARAVSSK
-1125 QP
+1125 

>member
-1 MGSKPENTF
+1 MWRPICNNLAST
-10 LSYLTVLFF
+10 LSHVQALRSLFRQEASFSYIFF
-19 SQKPNC
+19 S
-25 RASLSRAHHRHPA
+25 
-38 TSPIHALSH
+38 I
-47 QHIGISRNPLVV
+47 
-59 LHQPRNSGQNSQLL
+59 
-73 GFTRDVL
+73 F
-80 KLILPLTTI
+80 LIL
-89 PLIQLFITKIRL
+89 
-101 LFVPFH
+101 V
-107 AGCIRK
+107 
-113 SICSTLVRTPSRV
+113 
-126 IGIRASF
+126 
-133 RQVDTLLYLFFYIL
+133 
-147 MTLALQRVSIGSE
+147 LQRVSMGSG
-160 LTENF
+160 LIENF
-165 DGPETVTSVA
+165 NGPGTVTTVA

-182 LQQRIEDVD
+182 LEQRIGNID
-191 TTGRKCETIVLETD
+191 TTGHSCETIVLQTD
-205 RTTLSRILFSFP
+205 RTTLGRILFSIP

-227 HVRLRC
+227 TIRLRC
-233 DHPSARLACQIVLP
+233 DQPSVRLACQIKLP
-247 SAQSQNGQPVRIF
+247 SVQGPDGQAVRIF
-260 VSGSPSATT
+260 LSGSPSTT
-269 SRWQSLTIGNIPSV
+269 SSRWQSLTVGNIPSV

-305 ITGLAVEIPLGAG
+305 ISGLAVEIPLGIG
-318 RCNVSIDDITLTGLI
+318 RCNVSIDTVSVTGLI
-333 TASRPKEVP
+333 TAAQPKKTATSP
-342 PSPSMQL
+342 PSMLL
-349 QPDIQNI
+349 QQNI
-356 AKATATENAGL
+356 QSITKATTTENAGL

-387 GEPLTTLA
+387 GEPFIKLA
-395 QLGFNCIQLFE
+395 QLGFNCVQLYE
-406 PASTTLLIEA
+406 PASTTLLAEA
-416 EQAGIWI
+416 EQAGVWI

-442 TFSEKWNRV
+442 TFSDKWNRV

-464 IPRLAE
+464 IPNLAE

-481 QGRPIIASADSG
+481 EGRPIIASADSG

-499 HLDML
+499 HIDML

-513 SLELENYLTWLQQR
+513 SLELANYLTWLQQR

-560 NNGLPVDEE
+560 SNGLPVDEE

-576 TVIAAGSRG
+576 TAIAAGSHG
-585 ILFSSNRPLNDTDPE
+585 ILFSSNRSLSGTDPE
-600 TVARA
+600 TVTRA
-605 TMVQAVNLELETI
+605 AAVQAVNLELETI

-646 RSRVVLIWRSVQGGQ
+646 RSRIVLIWRSVQGGQ

-681 IPGMPEAHRPWEIT
+681 IPGLPEAHRPWEIT

-706 VTGGVAM
+706 VTGGVSM
-713 ALDNFHAAAVILIS
+713 TLDNFHAAAVILIS
-727 NDPAATAHVQEIVR
+727 NDPAATAHIQELVR
-741 RNAPPAALLA
+741 RNAPTAALLA

-756 NAIARTSRL
+756 DAIARTSRL

-794 AMITQDPTTAVK
+794 AMIAQDPTNAVK

-852 DALQSTNAGTNLL
+852 DALQTTKVGGNLL
-865 EGGRM
+865 EGGHM

-898 TQSPAD
+898 GQSPAD

-911 CATAIDPEEAPV
+911 FATAIDSEEAPV

-936 INAAAGTLLEIVA
+936 IYAAAGTLLEIVA
-949 KVRVPNPIEG
+949 QVRVPNPIEG

-997 QRSND
+997 QESSD
-1002 GLSVEPHPPLT
+1002 ESSIEPPPPLT

-1029 SIKPLTR
+1029 SIKPLSR
-1036 GLGGPSVTQI
+1036 GNSGPSVTQI

-1051 NFPKPDEILQGNQV
+1051 NFPKPDEILQKQQL
-1065 QAVPAMTTQPKPTEP
+1065 QAVPVMTTQPNPTAP
-1080 TSAWPGMSLEWP
+1080 TSTWPGMSLEWP

-1105 QGPSG
+1105 RGPSG
-1110 STIDPFKRARGTPTK
+1110 STIDPFKRARAVSSK
-1125 QP
+1125 

>member
-1 MGSKPENTF
+1 MWRPICKNLAST
-10 LSYLTVLFF
+10 LSHVQAMRSLFRQEDSFSCIFF
-19 SQKPNC
+19 S
-25 RASLSRAHHRHPA
+25 
-38 TSPIHALSH
+38 I
-47 QHIGISRNPLVV
+47 
-59 LHQPRNSGQNSQLL
+59 
-73 GFTRDVL
+73 F
-80 KLILPLTTI
+80 LIL
-89 PLIQLFITKIRL
+89 
-101 LFVPFH
+101 V
-107 AGCIRK
+107 
-113 SICSTLVRTPSRV
+113 
-126 IGIRASF
+126 
-133 RQVDTLLYLFFYIL
+133 
-147 MTLALQRVSIGSE
+147 LQRVSMGSG
-160 LTENF
+160 LIENF
-165 DGPETVTSVA
+165 NGPGTVTTVA

-182 LQQRIEDVD
+182 LEQRIGNID
-191 TTGRKCETIVLETD
+191 TTGHSCETIVLQTD
-205 RTTLSRILFSFP
+205 RTTLGRILFSIP

-227 HVRLRC
+227 TIRLRC
-233 DHPSARLACQIVLP
+233 DQPSVRLACQIKLP
-247 SAQSQNGQPVRIF
+247 SVQGPDGQAVRIF
-260 VSGSPSATT
+260 LSGSPSTT
-269 SRWQSLTIGNIPSV
+269 SSRWQSLTVGNIPSV

-305 ITGLAVEIPLGAG
+305 ISGLAVEIPLGIG
-318 RCNVSIDDITLTGLI
+318 RCNVSIDTVSVTGLI
-333 TASRPKEVP
+333 TAAQPKKTATSP
-342 PSPSMQL
+342 PSMLL
-349 QPDIQNI
+349 QQNI
-356 AKATATENAGL
+356 QSITKATTTENAGL

-387 GEPLTTLA
+387 GEPFIKLA
-395 QLGFNCIQLFE
+395 QLGFNCVQLYE
-406 PASTTLLIEA
+406 PASTTLLAEA
-416 EQAGIWI
+416 EQAGVWI

-442 TFSEKWNRV
+442 TFSDKWNRV

-464 IPRLAE
+464 IPNLAE

-481 QGRPIIASADSG
+481 EGRPIIASADSG

-499 HLDML
+499 HIDML

-513 SLELENYLTWLQQR
+513 SLELANYLTWLQQR

-560 NNGLPVDEE
+560 SNGLPVDEE

-576 TVIAAGSRG
+576 TAIAAGSRG
-585 ILFSSNRPLNDTDPE
+585 ILFSSNRSLSGTDPE
-600 TVARA
+600 TVTRA
-605 TMVQAVNLELETI
+605 AAVQAVNLELETI

-646 RSRVVLIWRSVQGGQ
+646 RSRIVLIWRSVQGGQ

-681 IPGMPEAHRPWEIT
+681 IPGIPEAHRPWEIT

-706 VTGGVAM
+706 VTGGVSM
-713 ALDNFHAAAVILIS
+713 TLDNFHAAAVILIS
-727 NDPAATAHVQEIVR
+727 NDPAATAHIQELVR
-741 RNAPPAALLA
+741 RNAPTAALLA

-756 NAIARTSRL
+756 DAIARTSRL

-794 AMITQDPTTAVK
+794 AMIAQDPTNAVK

-852 DALQSTNAGTNLL
+852 DALQTTKVGGNLL
-865 EGGRM
+865 EGGHM

-898 TQSPAD
+898 GQSPAD

-911 CATAIDPEEAPV
+911 FATAIDSEEAPV

-936 INAAAGTLLEIVA
+936 IYAAAGTLLEIVA
-949 KVRVPNPIEG
+949 QVRVPNPIEG

-997 QRSND
+997 QESSD
-1002 GLSVEPHPPLT
+1002 ESSIEPPPPLT

-1029 SIKPLTR
+1029 SIKPLSR
-1036 GLGGPSVTQI
+1036 GNSGPSVTQI

-1051 NFPKPDEILQGNQV
+1051 NFPKPDEILQKQQL
-1065 QAVPAMTTQPKPTEP
+1065 QAVPVMTTQPNPTAP
-1080 TSAWPGMSLEWP
+1080 TSTWPGMSLEWP

-1105 QGPSG
+1105 RGPSG
-1110 STIDPFKRARGTPTK
+1110 STIDPFKRARAVSSK
-1125 QP
+1125 

>member
-1 MGSKPENTF
+1 MGS
-10 LSYLTVLFF
+10 
-19 SQKPNC
+19 
-25 RASLSRAHHRHPA
+25 
-38 TSPIHALSH
+38 
-47 QHIGISRNPLVV
+47 G
-59 LHQPRNSGQNSQLL
+59 
-73 GFTRDVL
+73 
-80 KLILPLTTI
+80 LI
-89 PLIQLFITKIRL
+89 
-101 LFVPFH
+101 
-107 AGCIRK
+107 
-113 SICSTLVRTPSRV
+113 
-126 IGIRASF
+126 
-133 RQVDTLLYLFFYIL
+133 
-147 MTLALQRVSIGSE
+147 
-160 LTENF
+160 ENF
-165 DGPETVTSVA
+165 NGPGTVTTVA

-182 LQQRIEDVD
+182 LEQRIGNID
-191 TTGRKCETIVLETD
+191 TTGHSCETIVLQTD
-205 RTTLSRILFSFP
+205 RTTLGRILFSIP

-227 HVRLRC
+227 TIRLRC
-233 DHPSARLACQIVLP
+233 DQPSVRLACQIKLP
-247 SAQSQNGQPVRIF
+247 SVQGPDGQAVRIF
-260 VSGSPSATT
+260 LSGSPSTT
-269 SRWQSLTIGNIPSV
+269 SSRWQSLTVGNIPSV

-305 ITGLAVEIPLGAG
+305 ISGLAVEIPLGIG
-318 RCNVSIDDITLTGLI
+318 RCNVSIDTVSVTGLI
-333 TASRPKEVP
+333 TAAQPKKTATSP
-342 PSPSMQL
+342 PSMLL
-349 QPDIQNI
+349 QQNI
-356 AKATATENAGL
+356 QSITKATTTENAGL

-387 GEPLTTLA
+387 GEPFIKLA
-395 QLGFNCIQLFE
+395 QLGFNCVQLYE
-406 PASTTLLIEA
+406 PASTTLLAEA
-416 EQAGIWI
+416 EQAGVWI

-442 TFSEKWNRV
+442 TFSDKWNRV

-464 IPRLAE
+464 IPNLAE

-481 QGRPIIASADSG
+481 EGRPIIASADSG

-499 HLDML
+499 HIDML

-513 SLELENYLTWLQQR
+513 SLELANYLTWLQQR

-560 NNGLPVDEE
+560 SNGLPVDEE

-576 TVIAAGSRG
+576 TAIAAGSRG
-585 ILFSSNRPLNDTDPE
+585 ILFSSNRSLSGTDPE
-600 TVARA
+600 TVTRA
-605 TMVQAVNLELETI
+605 AAVQAVNLELETI

-646 RSRVVLIWRSVQGGQ
+646 RSRIVLIWRSVQGGQ

-681 IPGMPEAHRPWEIT
+681 IPGIPEAHRPWEIT

-706 VTGGVAM
+706 VTGGVSM
-713 ALDNFHAAAVILIS
+713 TLDNFHAAAVILIS
-727 NDPAATAHVQEIVR
+727 NDPAATAHIQELVR
-741 RNAPPAALLA
+741 RNAPTAALLA

-756 NAIARTSRL
+756 DAIARTSRL

-794 AMITQDPTTAVK
+794 AMIAQDPTNAVK

-852 DALQSTNAGTNLL
+852 DALQTTKVGGNLL
-865 EGGRM
+865 EGGHM

-898 TQSPAD
+898 GQSPAD

-911 CATAIDPEEAPV
+911 FATATDSEEAPV

-930 WITTPP
+930 WITT
-936 INAAAGTLLEIVA
+936 
-949 KVRVPNPIEG
+949 
-959 SVDGLLVFDSYGGPA
+959 
-974 LAERVNK
+974 
-981 TESWRR
+981 
-987 LVLYRIVPPA
+987 
-997 QRSND
+997 
-1002 GLSVEPHPPLT
+1002 
-1013 VTFAL
+1013 
-1018 TGLGEAQIDSV
+1018 
-1029 SIKPLTR
+1029 
-1036 GLGGPSVTQI
+1036 
-1046 TSGNP
+1046 
-1051 NFPKPDEILQGNQV
+1051 
-1065 QAVPAMTTQPKPTEP
+1065 
-1080 TSAWPGMSLEWP
+1080 
-1092 KMLPFTAP
+1092 
-1100 ETTPP
+1100 
-1105 QGPSG
+1105 
-1110 STIDPFKRARGTPTK
+1110 
-1125 QP
+1125 

>member
-1 MGSKPENTF
+1 MGS
-10 LSYLTVLFF
+10 
-19 SQKPNC
+19 
-25 RASLSRAHHRHPA
+25 
-38 TSPIHALSH
+38 
-47 QHIGISRNPLVV
+47 G
-59 LHQPRNSGQNSQLL
+59 
-73 GFTRDVL
+73 
-80 KLILPLTTI
+80 LI
-89 PLIQLFITKIRL
+89 
-101 LFVPFH
+101 
-107 AGCIRK
+107 
-113 SICSTLVRTPSRV
+113 
-126 IGIRASF
+126 
-133 RQVDTLLYLFFYIL
+133 
-147 MTLALQRVSIGSE
+147 
-160 LTENF
+160 ENF
-165 DGPETVTSVA
+165 NGPGTVTTVA

-182 LQQRIEDVD
+182 LEQRIGNID
-191 TTGRKCETIVLETD
+191 TTGHSCETIVLQTD
-205 RTTLSRILFSFP
+205 RTTLGRILFSIP

-227 HVRLRC
+227 TIRLRC
-233 DHPSARLACQIVLP
+233 DQPSVRLACQIKLP
-247 SAQSQNGQPVRIF
+247 SVQGPDGQAVRIF
-260 VSGSPSATT
+260 VSGSPSTT
-269 SRWQSLTIGNIPSV
+269 SSRWQSLTVGNIPSV

-305 ITGLAVEIPLGAG
+305 ISGLAVEIPLGIG
-318 RCNVSIDDITLTGLI
+318 RCNVSIDTVSVTGLI
-333 TASRPKEVP
+333 TAAQPKKTATSP
-342 PSPSMQL
+342 PSMLL
-349 QPDIQNI
+349 QQNI
-356 AKATATENAGL
+356 QSITKATTTENAGL

-387 GEPLTTLA
+387 GEPFIKLA
-395 QLGFNCIQLFE
+395 QLGFNCVQLYE
-406 PASTTLLIEA
+406 PASTTLLAEA
-416 EQAGIWI
+416 EQAGVWI

-442 TFSEKWNRV
+442 TFSDKWNRV

-464 IPRLAE
+464 IPNLAE

-481 QGRPIIASADSG
+481 EGRPIIASADSG

-499 HLDML
+499 HIDML

-513 SLELENYLTWLQQR
+513 SLELANYLTWLQQR

-560 NNGLPVDEE
+560 SGGLPVDEE

-576 TVIAAGSRG
+576 TAIAAGSRG
-585 ILFSSNRPLNDTDPE
+585 ILFSSNRSLSGTDPE
-600 TVARA
+600 TVTRA
-605 TMVQAVNLELETI
+605 AAVQAVNLELETI

-646 RSRVVLIWRSVQGGQ
+646 RSRIVLIWRSVQGGQ

-681 IPGMPEAHRPWEIT
+681 IPGIPEAHRPWEIT

-706 VTGGVAM
+706 VTGGVSM
-713 ALDNFHAAAVILIS
+713 TLDNFHAAAVILIS
-727 NDPAATAHVQEIVR
+727 NDPAATAHIQELVR
-741 RNAPPAALLA
+741 RNAPTAALLA

-756 NAIARTSRL
+756 DAIARTSRL

-794 AMITQDPTTAVK
+794 AMIAQDPTNAVK

-852 DALQSTNAGTNLL
+852 DALQTTKVGGNLL
-865 EGGRM
+865 EGGHM

-898 TQSPAD
+898 GQSPAD

-911 CATAIDPEEAPV
+911 FTTAIDSEEAPV

-936 INAAAGTLLEIVA
+936 IYAAAGTLLEIVA
-949 KVRVPNPIEG
+949 QVRVPNPIEG

-997 QRSND
+997 QESSD
-1002 GLSVEPHPPLT
+1002 ESSIEPPPPLT

-1029 SIKPLTR
+1029 SIKPLSR
-1036 GLGGPSVTQI
+1036 GNSGPSVTQI

-1051 NFPKPDEILQGNQV
+1051 NFPKPDEILQKQQL
-1065 QAVPAMTTQPKPTEP
+1065 QAVPVMTTQPNPTAP
-1080 TSAWPGMSLEWP
+1080 TSTWPGMSLEWP

-1105 QGPSG
+1105 RGPSG
-1110 STIDPFKRARGTPTK
+1110 STIDPFKRARAVSSK
-1125 QP
+1125 

>member
-1 MGSKPENTF
+1 
-10 LSYLTVLFF
+10 
-19 SQKPNC
+19 
-25 RASLSRAHHRHPA
+25 
-38 TSPIHALSH
+38 
-47 QHIGISRNPLVV
+47 
-59 LHQPRNSGQNSQLL
+59 
-73 GFTRDVL
+73 
-80 KLILPLTTI
+80 
-89 PLIQLFITKIRL
+89 
-101 LFVPFH
+101 
-107 AGCIRK
+107 
-113 SICSTLVRTPSRV
+113 
-126 IGIRASF
+126 
-133 RQVDTLLYLFFYIL
+133 
-147 MTLALQRVSIGSE
+147 
-160 LTENF
+160 
-165 DGPETVTSVA
+165 
-175 PSPGLRV
+175 
-182 LQQRIEDVD
+182 
-191 TTGRKCETIVLETD
+191 
-205 RTTLSRILFSFP
+205 
-217 ESAIIDEFLA
+217 
-227 HVRLRC
+227 
-233 DHPSARLACQIVLP
+233 
-247 SAQSQNGQPVRIF
+247 
-260 VSGSPSATT
+260 
-269 SRWQSLTIGNIPSV
+269 
-283 LRSQLP
+283 
-289 ALRAQYGP
+289 
-297 QISLDGAT
+297 
-305 ITGLAVEIPLGAG
+305 
-318 RCNVSIDDITLTGLI
+318 
-333 TASRPKEVP
+333 
-342 PSPSMQL
+342 MQL

-852 DALQSTNAGTNLL
+852 DALQSTNAGANLL

>member
-1 MGSKPENTF
+1 MWRPICNNLAST
-10 LSYLTVLFF
+10 LSHVQALRSLFRQEASFSYIFF
-19 SQKPNC
+19 S
-25 RASLSRAHHRHPA
+25 
-38 TSPIHALSH
+38 I
-47 QHIGISRNPLVV
+47 
-59 LHQPRNSGQNSQLL
+59 
-73 GFTRDVL
+73 F
-80 KLILPLTTI
+80 LIL
-89 PLIQLFITKIRL
+89 
-101 LFVPFH
+101 V
-107 AGCIRK
+107 
-113 SICSTLVRTPSRV
+113 
-126 IGIRASF
+126 
-133 RQVDTLLYLFFYIL
+133 
-147 MTLALQRVSIGSE
+147 LQRVSMGSG
-160 LTENF
+160 LIENF
-165 DGPETVTSVA
+165 NGPGTVTTVA

-182 LQQRIEDVD
+182 LEQRIGNID
-191 TTGRKCETIVLETD
+191 TTGHSCETIVLQTD
-205 RTTLSRILFSFP
+205 RTTLGRILFSIP

-227 HVRLRC
+227 TIRLRC
-233 DHPSARLACQIVLP
+233 DQPSVRLACQIKLP
-247 SAQSQNGQPVRIF
+247 SVQGPDGQAVRIF
-260 VSGSPSATT
+260 LSGSPSTT
-269 SRWQSLTIGNIPSV
+269 SSRWQSLTVGNIPSV

-305 ITGLAVEIPLGAG
+305 ISGLAVEIPLGIG
-318 RCNVSIDDITLTGLI
+318 RCNVSIDTVSVTGLI
-333 TASRPKEVP
+333 TAAQPKKTATSP
-342 PSPSMQL
+342 PSMLL
-349 QPDIQNI
+349 QQNI
-356 AKATATENAGL
+356 QSITKATTTENAGL

-387 GEPLTTLA
+387 GEPFIKLA
-395 QLGFNCIQLFE
+395 QLGFNCVQLYE
-406 PASTTLLIEA
+406 PASTTLLAEA
-416 EQAGIWI
+416 EQAGVWI

-442 TFSEKWNRV
+442 TFSDKWNRV

-464 IPRLAE
+464 IPNLAE

-481 QGRPIIASADSG
+481 EGRPIIASADSG

-499 HLDML
+499 HIDML

-513 SLELENYLTWLQQR
+513 SLELANYLTWLQQR

-560 NNGLPVDEE
+560 SNGLPVDEE

-576 TVIAAGSRG
+576 TAIAAGSRG
-585 ILFSSNRPLNDTDPE
+585 ILFSSNRSLSGTDPE
-600 TVARA
+600 TVTRA
-605 TMVQAVNLELETI
+605 AAVQAVNLELETI

-646 RSRVVLIWRSVQGGQ
+646 RSRIVLIWRSVQGGQ

-681 IPGMPEAHRPWEIT
+681 IPGIPEAHRPWEIT

-706 VTGGVAM
+706 VTGGVSM
-713 ALDNFHAAAVILIS
+713 TLDNFHAAAVILIS
-727 NDPAATAHVQEIVR
+727 NDPAATAHIQELVR
-741 RNAPPAALLA
+741 RNAPTAALLA

-756 NAIARTSRL
+756 DAIARTSRL

-794 AMITQDPTTAVK
+794 AMIAQDPTNAVK

-852 DALQSTNAGTNLL
+852 DALQTTKVGGNLL
-865 EGGRM
+865 EGGHM

-898 TQSPAD
+898 GQSPAD

-911 CATAIDPEEAPV
+911 FTTAIDSEEAPV

-936 INAAAGTLLEIVA
+936 IYAAAGTLLEIVA
-949 KVRVPNPIEG
+949 QVRVPNPIEG

-997 QRSND
+997 QESSD
-1002 GLSVEPHPPLT
+1002 ESSIEPPPPLT

-1029 SIKPLTR
+1029 SIKPLSR
-1036 GLGGPSVTQI
+1036 GNSGPSVTQI

-1051 NFPKPDEILQGNQV
+1051 NFPKPDEILQKQQL
-1065 QAVPAMTTQPKPTEP
+1065 QAVPVMTTQPNPTAP
-1080 TSAWPGMSLEWP
+1080 TSTWPGMSLEWP

-1105 QGPSG
+1105 RGPSG
-1110 STIDPFKRARGTPTK
+1110 STIDPFKRARAVSSK
-1125 QP
+1125 